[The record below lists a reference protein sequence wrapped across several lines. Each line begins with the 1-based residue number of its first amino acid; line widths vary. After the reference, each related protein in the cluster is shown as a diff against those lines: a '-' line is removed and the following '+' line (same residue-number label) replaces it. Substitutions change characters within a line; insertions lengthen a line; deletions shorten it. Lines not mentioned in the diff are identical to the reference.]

1 MHGLLLAII
10 YLSLLGLPFFAF
22 FTSAAVTKWKP
33 LVLGSLAVMALISL
47 AMTLDIRF
55 SWQPLNTL
63 AWGIWY
69 LGYCMLAFSLLR
81 IKPRWLGRLLAFVGV
96 LPMIALSIVSVLAG
110 LVVLFIVDDLV
121 SKHRQAQDGLVCTV
135 YTSGNA
141 MTRYNYHHV
150 HLTRPWSLLP
160 MVERRLEI
168 IRILDEGQSLQQSC
182 QQAHGNDTVITD

>member
-1 MHGLLLAII
+1 MHGLLLAIG

-63 AWGIWY
+63 ACGIWY
-69 LGYCMLAFSLLR
+69 LGYCMLVFVLLR
-81 IKPRWLGRLLAFVGV
+81 VKPRRLGRLLTFVGV
-96 LPMIALSIVSVLAG
+96 LPMIALSIVSILG
-110 LVVLFIVDDLV
+110 MMVVVFVVGDLV
-121 SKHRQAQDGLVCTV
+121 PQHRQAQNGLICTV

-141 MTRYNYHHV
+141 TTRYNYHHV

-160 MVERRLEI
+160 IVERRLEV

-182 QQAHGNDTVITD
+182 EQVHGNNAAITD